1 MRYAFISEYAH
12 EHSVALMCTVLRV
25 SRSGYYRF
33 RHHVPSTREKAN
45 VRLLTE
51 IRSVHEESRGIYG
64 SPRVHRRLLKQG
76 HRCGRHRVARLM
88 RTEGIVGKAR
98 RRYRTTT
105 RQSRTA
111 KAAPDLVQREFTAWR
126 PHQIWTSDITYI
138 WTEEGW
144 LYLAIILDV
153 YSRAIVG
160 WATSAYIN
168 AELVCAAFQRA
179 VRQYRP
185 GLRVI
190 VHSDLGSQYTSAMF
204 RKLLASQEVPFIQSN
219 GRSCY
224 DNAVTETVFHSLKT
238 EVVDFEHFRTRREAH
253 FSLFDYI
260 EVFYNQYRL
269 HSSLGYRTP
278 REILQGININN
289 TKEAA

>member
-12 EHSVALMCTVLRV
+12 EHSVALMCKVLRV

-33 RHHVPSTREKAN
+33 RHHTPSTRENAN
-45 VRLLTE
+45 VRLLGE
-51 IRSVHEESRGIYG
+51 IRSVHKQSRGIYG
-64 SPRVHRRLLKQG
+64 SPRIHRELLKQG
-76 HRCGRHRVARLM
+76 HCCGRHRVARLM
-88 RTEGIVGKAR
+88 RTEGLAGKAR

-111 KAAPDLVQREFTAWR
+111 KAAPDLLQREFTALR

-153 YSRAIVG
+153 FSRSIVG
-160 WATSAYIN
+160 WATSAQIN
-168 AELVCAAFQRA
+168 AELVCTAFQRA

-190 VHSDLGSQYTSAMF
+190 FHSDRGSQYTSRMF
-204 RKLLASQEVPFIQSN
+204 RDLLARQEVPFLQSN
-219 GRSCY
+219 GLSCF
-224 DNAVTETVFHSLKT
+224 DNAVTETFFHTLKT
-238 EVVDFEHFRTRREAH
+238 ESIAFEHFRTREEAH
-253 FSLFDYI
+253 RNLFDYI
-260 EVFYNQYRL
+260 VVFYNQYRL

-278 REILQGININN
+278 RETLQGITINN